1 MEISIF
7 DSINSDLAINQE
19 DGMSFYNIICNIDPR
34 ELTISFIGVNFIST
48 SFLNESIGRY
58 SQKHASFIDRLNF
71 IYPQNKEIF
80 KYKVLDVIENALL
93 GDKYDALIENSINA
107 L

>member
-7 DSINSDLAINQE
+7 NSINSDLAINQE
-19 DGMSFYNIICNIDPR
+19 DGISFYNIICDIDPR
-34 ELTISFIGVNFIST
+34 KLTISFIDINYLST

-58 SQKHASFIDRLNF
+58 SQKHASFIDSLSF
-71 IYPQNKEIF
+71 IYPQNKDIF

-93 GDKYDALIENSINA
+93 GDEYDALIENTINA